1 MPRLPLIPCPTRSAV
16 MALAVVLGLGL
27 LVPEIQAQ
35 DIQVRVMPSAG
46 WFHPTSALYDIEPGP
61 GPVNPV
67 RAELEGAP
75 ILGLGLH
82 AVPAGA
88 LISFRL
94 AVERTV
100 SLDARVVGREPL
112 VGPPPEQWPEH
123 HFTLPGSITM
133 VTGDILLHP
142 DRREFRMDPYLFVGL
157 GWKSY
162 SFGDPEPGD
171 EVGFDFPEDASGG
184 RIHYGAGIEVQLA
197 RVPVS
202 AEIGG
207 NYNRFVLV
215 DDEQGISQSR
225 GQHEFHFTLRAFLR
239 GFSF

>member
-1 MPRLPLIPCPTRSAV
+1 MPRFPLIPCPARSAV
-16 MALAVVLGLGL
+16 AALAILLGLGASA
-27 LVPEIQAQ
+27 PEIQAQ

-46 WFHPTSALYDIEPGP
+46 WFHPTSALYETDFSPGL
-61 GPVNPV
+61 VNPA
-67 RAELEGAP
+67 RAELEGTP

-100 SLDARVVGREPL
+100 SLEARVVGRDPL
-112 VGPPPEQWPEH
+112 VGAPPEQWPEH
-123 HFTLPGSITM
+123 HFTVPASVTM
-133 VTGDILLHP
+133 VTGDLLLHP
-142 DRREFRMDPYLFVGL
+142 DRREFRMDPYLFVGV

-162 SFGDPEPGD
+162 SFGDPEPED

-184 RIHYGAGIEVQLA
+184 RIHYGAGMELRLA
-197 RVPVS
+197 RVPLS

-215 DDEQGISQSR
+215 DDEQGISKSR
-225 GQHEFHFTLRAFLR
+225 AQHEFHFTLRAFIR